1 MNRILNEIRKIID
14 KNMALY
20 LPHVKSSDL
29 ENDGAIFY
37 MNAQNGTE
45 FDWFI
50 SDRFPF
56 FMVFYQELSQ
66 LIKIKRKAA
75 TGWWPTP
82 AAGWGVAKRGNTT
95 VQGD

>member
-37 MNAQNGTE
+37 MNVQNGTE

-50 SDRFPF
+50 NDRFPF
-56 FMVFYQELSQ
+56 FMVFY
-66 LIKIKRKAA
+66 
-75 TGWWPTP
+75 
-82 AAGWGVAKRGNTT
+82 
-95 VQGD
+95 